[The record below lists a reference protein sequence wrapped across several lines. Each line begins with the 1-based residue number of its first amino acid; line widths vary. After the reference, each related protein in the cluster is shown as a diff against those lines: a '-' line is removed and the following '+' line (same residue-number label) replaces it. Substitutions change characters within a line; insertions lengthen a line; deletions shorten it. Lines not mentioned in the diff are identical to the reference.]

1 MKIVIELEEGK
12 LKLKKGVAI
21 KKELEIL
28 LKYYKLHPKDII
40 ISRSCVKI

>member
-1 MKIVIELEEGK
+1 MKIVIELEDKK
-12 LKLKKGVAI
+12 LRLKKGVML
-21 KKELEIL
+21 KKEIEIL